1 MMLVIIEIYV
11 LMSILI
17 EMISYFQKQKQQN
30 TIVKTMSNVRVEIE
44 YCGG

>member
-1 MMLVIIEIYV
+1 MCNRYVTAVMMLVIIEIYV

-30 TIVKTMSNVRVEIE
+30 TIVKKCLM
-44 YCGG
+44 